1 MRFYWLSCLVGLGF
15 ICCGPGT
22 SDVTQQTKADVSSLK
37 RDFTDSSLS
46 DGDRKLAGV
55 KLLREERG
63 AQIVAERFISGDRIL
78 VQGLLDSLDGKDP
91 RLASRLA
98 GSLMEAVSGEEKL
111 TYESILLRQGDD
123 AVEPLVRIADESE
136 DWKTVLQALDAL
148 GKLKATA
155 GFPTIQKRL
164 QDKNSWVRIGAAH
177 ALGELDAP
185 EAIPSLQTA
194 LDDTVDT
201 VVAAALVALGRTGDL
216 RAVDSCLGMLSHGN
230 PRVRSAAVSALGRLG
245 QSTAVE
251 FIRPL
256 LSDPDSGVRYKA
268 EQALEALRGDH

>member
-1 MRFYWLSCLVGLGF
+1 MYCLVVLGLSCGS
-15 ICCGPGT
+15 PGD
-22 SDVTQQTKADVSSLK
+22 SDVALQTEVDVSRLE
-37 RDFTDSSLS
+37 RDFSDSSLS
-46 DGDRKLAGV
+46 EGDRRLAGAR
-55 KLLREERG
+55 LLREERG

-78 VQGLLDSLDGKDP
+78 VRGLLDSLDGEDP

-123 AVEPLVRIADESE
+123 AVEPLVRIANESE

-148 GKLKATA
+148 GKLKANA
-155 GFPTIQKRL
+155 GFPSIQKRL
-164 QDKNSWVRIGAAH
+164 QDRNSWVRIGAAH
-177 ALGELDAP
+177 ALGELGTP
-185 EAIPSLQTA
+185 EVIPSLQSA
-194 LDDTVDT
+194 LDDSADT

-245 QSTAVE
+245 QPTTVE

-268 EQALEALRGDH
+268 EQALEALRVDH